1 MRPQRENMVLARVRP
16 DMFVGREDDVERL
29 YLRAIAG
36 PGQNLVRVSGA
47 PGVGTSEILRNLY
60 DRLFREQRFVIPF
73 YFSLREGDLT
83 AVSAASRFV
92 YEFLLQLIAFRKSDS
107 ALIAA
112 SPDVCE
118 LQKLA
123 PLADADWVKSLCDVC
138 EVDGPLNDERA
149 FVRSALSAPFRA
161 AARFKARVCVIID
174 DIHGS
179 DSIEGGSVLI
189 DQIVSNSGIA
199 NCAVILATRRNF
211 EVPGQFDESVAI
223 GTLGFENAA
232 TMIELLA
239 ADSGVVVSE
248 QVRDLIADQ
257 LEANPAMIRAFVRGA
272 ADAKKELGSY
282 RDAAI
287 TYSDELFRGH
297 LAAHCDRIF
306 ERAASDPGAR
316 NGLIN
321 ALSSMIGQKQIWF
334 PLEVL
339 RERSGISNND
349 FDRTARCLLD
359 DEVIVVSGTSARLSS
374 GNVLTDYIQ
383 LRNQIDVERKSEA
396 LVRSAMIT
404 RFLRRAPER
413 MAREYRRRASVGLQD
428 VLMRFDLQ
436 DVPLALLDNRLFRDR
451 YLGLSD
457 QEIKS
462 RISADTETFKL
473 PQFSYAAPLADHLSN
488 TAEYTEP
495 ERSIVASGFTDMAY
509 REEDEIV
516 WLAAEI
522 DSKLEAD
529 PDLTRE
535 WADRLTN
542 AAVELGYQ
550 RSRLWLVAPEGFSPG
565 ALELLSER
573 NAFGSSRR
581 QVELL
586 RETLRGKDEAVDAD
600 LKEYELTVPAGEDSE
615 LIAVHAL
622 EEIARRYEFPLK
634 AVNQVKTALVEASIN
649 AAEHGLS
656 PDRRIHQ
663 KFGVYPDKIVVTV
676 SNRGL
681 RLIDKLRQ
689 QSAVEEESPDT
700 RRGWGLGLIRSLM
713 DEVRIESVDDG
724 TRIVMTKYL
733 KTPA

>member
-1 MRPQRENMVLARVRP
+1 MVLARVSP

-36 PGQNLVRVSGA
+36 PGQNLVRVTGA
-47 PGVGTSEILRNLY
+47 PGVGTSEILRRGY

-73 YFSLREGDLT
+73 YFSLRESDLT
-83 AVSAASRFV
+83 AASSASRFV
-92 YEFLLQLIAFRKSDS
+92 YEFLLQLIAFRKNDS
-107 ALIAA
+107 SLIAA

-118 LQKLA
+118 LQKLV
-123 PLADADWVKSLCDVC
+123 PLTDADWVRSVC
-138 EVDGPLNDERA
+138 EACDINGPLNDDRA

-161 AARFKARVCVIID
+161 AARFKVRVCVIID
-174 DIHGS
+174 NIHRS
-179 DSIEGGSVLI
+179 AAIEGGSVLI

-199 NCAVILATRRNF
+199 NSALILASRRNF
-211 EVPGQFDESVAI
+211 EIPGQFGESVAI
-223 GTLGFENAA
+223 EPLGVENAA

-239 ADSGVVVSE
+239 ADLGVAVSE

-257 LEANPAMIRAFVRGA
+257 LEANPAMIRAFLRGA
-272 ADAKKELGSY
+272 ADARKELGSY

-306 ERAASDPGAR
+306 ERAASDAGAR

-321 ALSSMIGQKQIWF
+321 ALSGMIGQKQAWF
-334 PLEVL
+334 PLDSL
-339 RERSGISNND
+339 RERSGISNDD
-349 FDRTARCLLD
+349 FGRTVRSLFV
-359 DEVIVVSGTSARLSS
+359 DEVITVSGPSARLSVGS
-374 GNVLTDYIQ
+374 VLTDYIQ
-383 LRNQIDVERKSEA
+383 LRSQIDVERSSEA
-396 LVRSAMIT
+396 SVRSSLIT
-404 RFLRRAPER
+404 NFLRRAPER

-428 VLMRFDLQ
+428 VLMRFELQ
-436 DVPLALLDNRLFRDR
+436 DVPRALLDNRLFRDR

-462 RISADTETFKL
+462 QMSADTETFKL
-473 PQFSYAAPLADHLSN
+473 PQFSYAGPLADHLANS
-488 TAEYTEP
+488 AEYTEP

-542 AAVELGYQ
+542 AAVELGYR

-565 ALELLSER
+565 ALELLAER

-586 RETLRGKDEAVDAD
+586 RATLRGKDEEVDAD
-600 LKEYELTVPAGEDSE
+600 LKEYELTVPVGEDSE

-681 RLIDKLRQ
+681 RLIDKLRN
-689 QSAVEEESPDT
+689 QSSVEEDSPDT
-700 RRGWGLGLIRSLM
+700 RRGWGLSLIRSLM

-724 TRIVMTKYL
+724 TRIVMTKFM
-733 KTPA
+733 KTPT